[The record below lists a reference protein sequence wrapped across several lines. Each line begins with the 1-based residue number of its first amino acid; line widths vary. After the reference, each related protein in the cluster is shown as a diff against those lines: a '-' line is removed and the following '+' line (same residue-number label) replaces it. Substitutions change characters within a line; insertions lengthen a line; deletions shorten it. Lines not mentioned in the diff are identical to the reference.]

1 LKKSKNLSNTKLE
14 TPKRRYRK
22 DSVIKIYKSQC
33 RYGNVWCR
41 LVDILSTVLSN
52 PQSYAVMALQFLLG
66 LALGYIAVK
75 ALKYILAFIA
85 ILALGTFLSVWSLGT
100 SPQDVLKNI
109 GTTVEAIKSLAVALG
124 LMTIGPVAIG
134 FIVGALVALLRK

>member
-1 LKKSKNLSNTKLE
+1 
-14 TPKRRYRK
+14 
-22 DSVIKIYKSQC
+22 
-33 RYGNVWCR
+33 
-41 LVDILSTVLSN
+41 VDILSTVLSN